1 MPGYRQLHGT
11 PGQGNQVLVI
21 VTGILTLVAS
31 TLNDD
36 GSLLSSI
43 CVFIFFVK
51 LKKSIQKINPKE
63 KLYVI
68 FKRKIKI
75 LFRI

>member
-1 MPGYRQLHGT
+1 
-11 PGQGNQVLVI
+11 VVI
-21 VTGILTLVAS
+21 LEVY
-31 TLNDD
+31 
-36 GSLLSSI
+36 
-43 CVFIFFVK
+43 IFFVK